1 MDNLVPFK
9 ISHQGI
15 CSDPSTT
22 LRQGSWAPLPVNS
35 RATMVKRTVRRYSV
49 LEMEIALI
57 GLRGSGKTTLFNLL
71 TGASQNRGR
80 PVDGRGQAQKGI
92 SKVSDTRL
100 EELKGIF
107 EPKKVTPA
115 EIAFWD
121 VPPSEGPEGREVLVG
136 GQSLNL
142 LQEVGA
148 LIHVV
153 RAFHDPTAPHQ
164 VGGVDPE
171 RDVNT
176 MAEELALSD
185 MVILERRSNRVA
197 DNMKGARGREMDLM
211 LKEQALLERVRGE
224 LEEGRP
230 VVEQSFSREEST
242 HLANYHLLS
251 AKPMLVAY
259 NVNEAEVLQSAEA
272 KDTPGAGGERDGKTG
287 ISLCARLE
295 WEFAQLSAEEEREFR
310 ESMEA
315 EESGR
320 ERLIGEC
327 LDLLGMVT
335 FFTFVSQEVR
345 AWTVPQGTG
354 AAKAAG
360 RIHSDMERGFIRA
373 EVVHFEEMMTCGS
386 IAEARKRGV
395 LRVEG
400 KGYEVQDGDVITF
413 LFNV

>member
-1 MDNLVPFK
+1 MLV
-9 ISHQGI
+9 GA
-15 CSDPSTT
+15 
-22 LRQGSWAPLPVNS
+22 REGAPLHEGPC
-35 RATMVKRTVRRYSV
+35 AAMVKRTVRRYSV
-49 LEMEIALI
+49 SEMEIALI
-57 GLRGSGKTTLFNLL
+57 GLRGSGKTTLFNVL

-121 VPPSEGPEGREVLVG
+121 VPPSEGPESREVLVG

-164 VGGVDPE
+164 VGEVDPE

-259 NVNEAEVLQSAEA
+259 NVNEAEVLARSAEA
-272 KDTPGAGGERDGKTG
+272 KER
-287 ISLCARLE
+287 SPVR
-295 WEFAQLSAEEEREFR
+295 EERETGRRGYRFPQDWSGSLPSFR
-310 ESMEA
+310 RRRNGSFG
-315 EESGR
+315 SPW
-320 ERLIGEC
+320 ERRSPAGIGSLANVCISWEWSPF
-327 LDLLGMVT
+327 LP
-335 FFTFVSQEVR
+335 SY
-345 AWTVPQGTG
+345 
-354 AAKAAG
+354 
-360 RIHSDMERGFIRA
+360 
-373 EVVHFEEMMTCGS
+373 
-386 IAEARKRGV
+386 RKR
-395 LRVEG
+395 
-400 KGYEVQDGDVITF
+400 
-413 LFNV
+413 